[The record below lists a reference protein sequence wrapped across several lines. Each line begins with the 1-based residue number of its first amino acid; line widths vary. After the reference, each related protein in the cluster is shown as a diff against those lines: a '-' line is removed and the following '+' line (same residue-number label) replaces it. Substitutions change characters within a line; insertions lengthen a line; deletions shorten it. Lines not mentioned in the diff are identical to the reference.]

1 MTPTPTVTSRPGI
14 YDQQRPLAHQLL
26 KDIVEAHQT
35 VAQQVIES
43 WLSRMP
49 EAYFRYI
56 FCIYILFAYTYY
68 LRGHIICMV
77 HIICSNHFPFQHP
90 GYPIYNHKSLSY
102 MLVHHIIVFSCP
114 APFFLPSSCR
124 YDH

>member
-56 FCIYILFAYTYY
+56 FCIYIFFAYTYY
-68 LRGHIICMV
+68 LHIHIICV
-77 HIICSNHFPFQHP
+77 DILFAWYILFAQTISHFSTLATLYIIINH
-90 GYPIYNHKSLSY
+90 
-102 MLVHHIIVFSCP
+102 
-114 APFFLPSSCR
+114 
-124 YDH
+124 